1 MSFSDWMRERSAEA
15 LGKTGL
21 AGVVTT
27 EAGRAAGIMEN
38 VTAIQVV
45 STAGILIMIVE
56 RSFNLYWKARE
67 NNNERLM
74 AFLLGFFWLS
84 LLSVIYLVTS

>member
-1 MSFSDWMRERSAEA
+1 MSLSNWIKERSAEA
-15 LGKTGL
+15 LGKVGL

-27 EAGRAAGIMEN
+27 EAGKAAGVLDN

-67 NNNERLM
+67 NDNEKLM
-74 AFLLGFFWLS
+74 ACLLGFFWLS
-84 LLSVIYLVTS
+84 LFFIIYLVTS